1 MELIIANEAI
11 SHLVGRLKSLFQ
23 QLKFEMLEELF
34 CWKPYM
40 ISNITLKRSS
50 SSSRALASFLVFDTE
65 LPIAKLRTINTT
77 TCKH

>member
-1 MELIIANEAI
+1 MI
-11 SHLVGRLKSLFQ
+11 SGKLETVLGRDPEVLDDFKRFYYFVGNH
-23 QLKFEMLEELF
+23 
-34 CWKPYM
+34 M
-40 ISNITLKRSS
+40 ISNKTLKRSS